1 MFRNVKNFQ
10 DSRTFQII
18 MQGVMIALSVGSI
31 LTASFA
37 FYYMNQTNSQTDYII
52 NNWNTKPIVHAVMVT
67 QILIKIAKRI
77 RILTPFHIYY
87 A

>member
-1 MFRNVKNFQ
+1 MFRNVKNIQ

-18 MQGVMIALSVGSI
+18 MQGVMIALSAGSI

-37 FYYMNQTNSQTDYII
+37 FYYMNQTNSQTDYIL

-67 QILIKIAKRI
+67 QISIKITKKNCKNKN
-77 RILTPFHIYY
+77 
-87 A
+87 